1 MSTNQHLGVDKTN
14 AASARQQTTS
24 TPYDNTKPKIT
35 ISPGSTDVSFM
46 GASRIRTLNND
57 DQHTDSFALNLK
69 VPNMTS
75 LFNGTKAAN
84 LSGNQSVVTTD
95 GPQGSNVSRDAVMR
109 MSKIV
114 INNDAIDEELRVREN
129 YLNQLKSI
137 DLTKYS
143 FPNE

>member
-1 MSTNQHLGVDKTN
+1 MSSNQHLGVEKTS
-14 AASARQQTTS
+14 ASARQQTTS

-46 GASRIRTLNND
+46 GASRIRTLNNE
-57 DQHTDSFALNLK
+57 HIDSFALNLK

-75 LFNGTKAAN
+75 LLNGTKTAN
-84 LSGNQSVVTTD
+84 MSDNQSMVTTD
-95 GPQGSNVSRDAVMR
+95 GPQGSNVSREAVVR
-109 MSKIV
+109 MSKVV

-137 DLTKYS
+137 DLAKYS